1 MTKAPHHTPWT
12 YGYNPYGSVATP
24 WYLDFRGI
32 ETIEDCNCEVKNI
45 EATQCRYQIF
55 ADNEIRR
62 LKSVGEYNPN
72 NTSIHPDLDRTLYEI
87 KLLDKRLDALE
98 GIRHKLMKEY

>member
-1 MTKAPHHTPWT
+1 MTKFNPHKPWT
-12 YGYNPYGSVATP
+12 YGANPFGIVSTP

-45 EATQCRYQIF
+45 EATQCRYQMF

-62 LKSVGEYNPN
+62 LKSVGEYRPE
-72 NTSIHPDLDRTLYEI
+72 NTSVHPDLDETLNEI